1 MILVTLTGGIGSGKS
16 SVSSRLAAR
25 GAVIVDADAVTKEL
39 QSPGGAVFNAM
50 VERWGQRIVGEDG
63 TLDRQAVA
71 DIVFN
76 DPDELKVAQQDGP
89 PGGHRRDE
97 PRWRPRRLSRA
108 RS

>member
-25 GAVIVDADAVTKEL
+25 GAVIVDADAITKEL
-39 QSPGGAVFNAM
+39 QSPGGAVFHAM

-76 DPDELKVAQQDGP
+76 DPDELKVLNKMVHPAVIAEMN
-89 PGGHRRDE
+89 RRSAE
-97 PRWRPRRLSRA
+97 AGASRA

>member
-25 GAVIVDADAVTKEL
+25 GAVIVDADAITKEL

-76 DPDELKVAQQDGP
+76 DPDELKVLNKMVHPAVIA
-89 PGGHRRDE
+89 E
-97 PRWRPRRLSRA
+97 MNRLAAEAGRAAA